1 MRSAQSTLAVM
12 SLIAAGLAGLVTAL
26 RPFDHGVWL
35 IAYLF
40 LVGFAAQY
48 LLGRWQ
54 ASLIAVRG
62 VGKAPLGLQAT
73 LWSAGVI
80 LVPAGVLLEARA
92 MVVIGAI
99 VLLAALASF
108 AYSASATRPRR
119 GRDSIG
125 PWAAQVALIAFMA
138 ISAVV
143 GTALAW
149 DTPWLSPA

>member
-1 MRSAQSTLAVM
+1 MRSASTLAVA
-12 SLIAAGLAGLVTAL
+12 SLIATGVAGLVTAL

-35 IAYLF
+35 AAYLF

-62 VGKAPLGLQAT
+62 VGKAPLWLQAT
-73 LWSAGVI
+73 LWNAGVI

-92 MVVIGAI
+92 LVVIGAI
-99 VLLAALASF
+99 VLLAALTSF
-108 AYSASATRPRR
+108 ANSARATRPRR
-119 GRDSIG
+119 GRDSVG
-125 PWAAQVALIAFMA
+125 PWAAQVALIALMA
-138 ISAVV
+138 TSALV

-149 DTPWLSPA
+149 DTPWL